1 MSAHHLA
8 AVLACEEGNTSDG
21 EAASRD
27 GKDENLVHEAMSHKR
42 IRRIP
47 FLQDTVIFLLPSA
60 FMSARRREILLP
72 EIQRKGGE
80 VTEDPSAATH
90 CVITP
95 FPIEEKRIKQ
105 LCTKYGVPDSCRCVP
120 DSFLLI
126 ACCTC
131 PKCHS
136 IRYEPHGDRGDACC
150 DG

>member
-8 AVLACEEGNTSDG
+8 AVLACDEGNASDG

-27 GKDENLVHEAMSHKR
+27 GKDENLVPEAMSHKR
-42 IRRIP
+42 IRRMPI
-47 FLQDTVIFLLPSA
+47 LQDTVIFLLPSA

-95 FPIEEKRIKQ
+95 FPIDEERMKQ
-105 LCTKYGVPDSCRCVP
+105 LRTKNDVPDSCRCVP
-120 DSFLLI
+120 DSFLFT
-126 ACCTC
+126 ASDDRRPFC
-131 PKCHS
+131 PRRPRSCP
-136 IRYEPHGDRGDACC
+136 RRL
-150 DG
+150 

>member
-8 AVLACEEGNTSDG
+8 AGLACDEGNASDG

-27 GKDENLVHEAMSHKR
+27 GKDENLVPEAMSHKR

-47 FLQDTVIFLLPSA
+47 LLQDTVIFLLPSA

-80 VTEDPSAATH
+80 VTEDPSVATH

-95 FPIEEKRIKQ
+95 FPIYDERMKQ
-105 LCTKYGVPDSCRCVP
+105 LRTKNNVPDSCRCVA
-120 DSFLLI
+120 DSFLF
-126 ACCTC
+126 TGYDDRRPFC
-131 PKCHS
+131 PRRARSCP
-136 IRYEPHGDRGDACC
+136 RRL
-150 DG
+150 

>member
-8 AVLACEEGNTSDG
+8 AVLACDEGNTSDG

-27 GKDENLVHEAMSHKR
+27 GKDENLVHEAMSHNR

-47 FLQDTVIFLLPSA
+47 LLQDTVIFLLPSA

-80 VTEDPSAATH
+80 VTEDPSVATH

-95 FPIEEKRIKQ
+95 FPIYDERMKQ
-105 LCTKYGVPDSCRCVP
+105 LRTKNDVPDSCRCVP
-120 DSFLLI
+120 DSFLFTASDVFRLRESI
-126 ACCTC
+126 LSE
-131 PKCHS
+131 HS
-136 IRYEPHGDRGDACC
+136 KKQ
-150 DG
+150 